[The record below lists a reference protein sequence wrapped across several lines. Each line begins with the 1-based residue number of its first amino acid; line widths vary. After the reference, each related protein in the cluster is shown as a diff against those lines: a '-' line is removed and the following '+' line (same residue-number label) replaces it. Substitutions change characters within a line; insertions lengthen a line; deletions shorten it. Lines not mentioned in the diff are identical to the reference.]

1 MREMKKII
9 CFLLLLMTIQVA
21 CKVKRCPSVEDQ
33 EKRTHNRYSKDGLIR
48 K

>member
-1 MREMKKII
+1 MKKIT
-9 CFLLLLMTIQVA
+9 FVLLISSSILTA

-33 EKRTHNRYSKDGLIR
+33 EKRSHNRYSKDGLIR